1 MVRGGKR
8 KLSTRTEYP
17 DQWERILQLSTQ
29 TEWSEEDDKEIDY
42 LNNNYFGEN
51 VFHKA
56 HGMGAKYTDDARYT
70 RSYTIIITRPNG
82 QELIFNSKKD
92 AMRSLG
98 MTYNTITQHIRQG
111 TPVTRYGW
119 QGCTIREVIPDEDKV
134 IIAVSP
140 DGVTQRFNNAF
151 EASKAL
157 GTSTTSVN
165 NSINQNRVVKQ
176 GKVKGWHFKK
186 VNR

>member
-1 MVRGGKR
+1 MSRPSKR
-8 KLSTRTEYP
+8 KLSSCTQYP
-17 DQWERILQLSTQ
+17 KQWERILELSMQ

-42 LNNNYFGEN
+42 LNNNYFGEH
-51 VFHKA
+51 VYHKA
-56 HGMGAKYTDDARYT
+56 HGMGARYVEDTKYS

-98 MTYNTITQHIRQG
+98 MTYNTITQHIKQG
-111 TPVTRYGW
+111 TPITRYGW
-119 QGCTIREVIPDEDKV
+119 QGCVIREVIPDEDKV
-134 IIAVSP
+134 ILAVSP
-140 DGVTQRFNNAF
+140 DGNTQKFNNAF

-176 GKVKGWHFKK
+176 GKVKGWYFKK
-186 VNR
+186 VDK